1 MKSTGIVR
9 KLDNLGRIVIPK
21 ELRETMGIG
30 IRDSLEIFTEGGD
43 IIVRR
48 YAPGCVICGEAKD
61 TLPFKGKLLC
71 ADCIREVQRGS
82 APRMNGTNEGD
93 Q

>member
-21 ELRETMGIG
+21 ELRDTLGIE
-30 IRDSLEIFTEGGD
+30 IRDSLEIFTEGEN
-43 IIVRR
+43 IIVRK

-61 TLPFKGKLLC
+61 TMPFKGKLIC
-71 ADCIREVQRGS
+71 TSCIREVQRQS
-82 APRMNGTNEGD
+82 APLTNELEGGE
-93 Q
+93 